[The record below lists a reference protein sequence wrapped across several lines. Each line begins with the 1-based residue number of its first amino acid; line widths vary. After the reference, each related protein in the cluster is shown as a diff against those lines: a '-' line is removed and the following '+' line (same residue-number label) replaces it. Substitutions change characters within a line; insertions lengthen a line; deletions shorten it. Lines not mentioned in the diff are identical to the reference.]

1 MKTLAWL
8 FGIFVC
14 ASSAYGQKTVT
25 IEGDIRNM
33 PDTVRF
39 FCAEMTG
46 NGMDVRPED
55 QEKMVNGKFKFTR
68 EADRTTKMYISLNNT
83 GYTVWVKPGANIK
96 ITGEA
101 PYVQN
106 WLAESD
112 IPIPEQ
118 VELNR
123 FREATREENIRIH
136 DLTAECMKLLPKIRA
151 KDSVAKQKFASIRQ
165 TVNSIHDEII
175 LQKEL
180 LLMLDYPITDAGL
193 EELRDAAKS
202 CQAGKLKD
210 KALVVSVYSK
220 LTDEQRQSRLGEE
233 ITSLLSI
240 SSTVQEGD
248 KIADVE
254 LKDIKGNI
262 HHLSDYKGKYIIL
275 DFWSQY
281 CGPCLDAFPLLK
293 EIAEKYKEKSDI
305 CNAIGAHHDETEMTS
320 LLAPIVQVCDAI
332 SGARPGARREIVEAY
347 IKRLNDLE
355 QLALSYPGVLKTYA
369 IQAGRELRVIV
380 GADKIDDTETENL
393 STEIAKRIQD
403 EMTYPGQVKIT
414 VIRETRAVSFAK

>member
-39 FCAEMTG
+39 FCAEMKG

-55 QEKMVNGKFKFTR
+55 QEIMVNGKFKFTR
-68 EADRTTKMYISLNNT
+68 ETDKTTKMYISLNNT

-96 ITGEA
+96 IIGEA

-106 WLAESD
+106 WLAKSD

-151 KDSVAKQKFASIRQ
+151 KDSVAKQEFASIRQ

-193 EELRDAAKS
+193 EKLRDAAKS
-202 CQAGKLKD
+202 CQAEKLKD

-293 EIAEKYKEKSDI
+293 EIAEKYKEK
-305 CNAIGAHHDETEMTS
+305 
-320 LLAPIVQVCDAI
+320 IVV
-332 SGARPGARREIVEAY
+332 SPGLRY
-347 IKRLNDLE
+347 IWPFIKPLVIFRL
-355 QLALSYPGVLKTYA
+355 V
-369 IQAGRELRVIV
+369 R
-380 GADKIDDTETENL
+380 
-393 STEIAKRIQD
+393 
-403 EMTYPGQVKIT
+403 
-414 VIRETRAVSFAK
+414 

>member
-1 MKTLAWL
+1 MKTLVWL
-8 FGIFVC
+8 FGIFFC

-39 FCAEMTG
+39 FCAEMKG

-123 FREATREENIRIH
+123 FREATREEYIRIH

-151 KDSVAKQKFASIRQ
+151 KDSVAKQEFASIRQ

-220 LTDEQRQSRLGEE
+220 LTDEQKQSRLGEE

-248 KIADVE
+248 KIVDAE
-254 LKDIKGNI
+254 LKDIEGNI
-262 HHLSDYKGKYIIL
+262 HHLSDYKGKYILL
-275 DFWSQY
+275 DFWSRY

-293 EIAEKYKEKSDI
+293 EIAEKHKEKVVVISLSVDPESLWK
-305 CNAIGAHHDETEMTS
+305 ETEVKESADNWLQLSDGLGMSGIAARYGVHALPTF
-320 LLAPIVQVCDAI
+320 IYI
-332 SGARPGARREIVEAY
+332 SPE
-347 IKRLNDLE
+347 
-355 QLALSYPGVLKTYA
+355 STVLK
-369 IQAGRELRVIV
+369 AGPGYKFLSEDLRTCIK
-380 GADKIDDTETENL
+380 DK
-393 STEIAKRIQD
+393 
-403 EMTYPGQVKIT
+403 
-414 VIRETRAVSFAK
+414 

>member
-1 MKTLAWL
+1 
-8 FGIFVC
+8 
-14 ASSAYGQKTVT
+14 
-25 IEGDIRNM
+25 
-33 PDTVRF
+33 
-39 FCAEMTG
+39 
-46 NGMDVRPED
+46 MDVRPED
-55 QEKMVNGKFKFTR
+55 QEKMVNGKIQIHQGSR
-68 EADRTTKMYISLNNT
+68 QDDQDVHIPQQHRLHRM
-83 GYTVWVKPGANIK
+83 
-96 ITGEA
+96 GEA
-101 PYVQN
+101 RSEHQN
-106 WLAESD
+106 HRRSPLCAELAGGKRHSN
-112 IPIPEQ
+112 PEQ

-275 DFWSQY
+275 DFWSRY

-293 EIAEKYKEKSDI
+293 EIAEK
-305 CNAIGAHHDETEMTS
+305 
-320 LLAPIVQVCDAI
+320 L
-332 SGARPGARREIVEAY
+332 
-347 IKRLNDLE
+347 
-355 QLALSYPGVLKTYA
+355 
-369 IQAGRELRVIV
+369 
-380 GADKIDDTETENL
+380 
-393 STEIAKRIQD
+393 
-403 EMTYPGQVKIT
+403 
-414 VIRETRAVSFAK
+414 

>member
-39 FCAEMTG
+39 FCAEMKG

-151 KDSVAKQKFASIRQ
+151 KDSVAKQEFASIRQ

-275 DFWSQY
+275 DFWSRY

-293 EIAEKYKEKSDI
+293 EIAEKYKEKIVVISLSVDPE
-305 CNAIGAHHDETEMTS
+305 AVWKETEVKESADNWLQLSDGLGMS
-320 LLAPIVQVCDAI
+320 GIAAHYGVHALPSFNYI
-332 SGARPGARREIVEAY
+332 SPE
-347 IKRLNDLE
+347 
-355 QLALSYPGVLKTYA
+355 STVLK
-369 IQAGRELRVIV
+369 AGQGYKFLSEDIHTFIK
-380 GADKIDDTETENL
+380 DK
-393 STEIAKRIQD
+393 
-403 EMTYPGQVKIT
+403 
-414 VIRETRAVSFAK
+414 

>member
-39 FCAEMTG
+39 FCAEMKG

-151 KDSVAKQKFASIRQ
+151 KDSVAKQEFASIRQ

-275 DFWSQY
+275 DFWSRY

-293 EIAEKYKEKSDI
+293 EIAEKYKEKIVVISLSVDPE
-305 CNAIGAHHDETEMTS
+305 AVWKETEVKESADNWLQLSDGLGMS
-320 LLAPIVQVCDAI
+320 GIAAHYGVHALPSFIYI
-332 SGARPGARREIVEAY
+332 SPE
-347 IKRLNDLE
+347 
-355 QLALSYPGVLKTYA
+355 STVLK
-369 IQAGRELRVIV
+369 AGQ
-380 GADKIDDTETENL
+380 GYKFL
-393 STEIAKRIQD
+393 SEDILSLIH
-403 EMTYPGQVKIT
+403 I
-414 VIRETRAVSFAK
+414 

>member
-39 FCAEMTG
+39 FCAEMKG

-151 KDSVAKQKFASIRQ
+151 KDSVAKQEFASIRQ

-275 DFWSQY
+275 DFWSRY

-293 EIAEKYKEKSDI
+293 EIAEKYKEKIVVISLSVDPE
-305 CNAIGAHHDETEMTS
+305 AVWKETEVKESADNWLQLSDGLGMS
-320 LLAPIVQVCDAI
+320 GIAAHYGVHALPSFIYI
-332 SGARPGARREIVEAY
+332 SPE
-347 IKRLNDLE
+347 
-355 QLALSYPGVLKTYA
+355 STVLK
-369 IQAGRELRVIV
+369 AGQGYKFLSEDIRIFIK
-380 GADKIDDTETENL
+380 DK
-393 STEIAKRIQD
+393 
-403 EMTYPGQVKIT
+403 
-414 VIRETRAVSFAK
+414 

>member
-25 IEGDIRNM
+25 IEGYIRNM

-39 FCAEMTG
+39 FCAEMKG

-123 FREATREENIRIH
+123 FREATREEYIRIH

-151 KDSVAKQKFASIRQ
+151 KDSVAKQEFASIRQ

-220 LTDEQRQSRLGEE
+220 LTDEQKQSRLGEE

-248 KIADVE
+248 KIVDAE
-254 LKDIKGNI
+254 LKDIEGNI
-262 HHLSDYKGKYIIL
+262 HHLSDYKGKYILL
-275 DFWSQY
+275 DFWSRY

-293 EIAEKYKEKSDI
+293 EIAEKHKEKVVVISLSVDPESLWK
-305 CNAIGAHHDETEMTS
+305 ETEVKESADNWLQLSDGLGMSGIAARYGVHALPTF
-320 LLAPIVQVCDAI
+320 IYI
-332 SGARPGARREIVEAY
+332 SPE
-347 IKRLNDLE
+347 
-355 QLALSYPGVLKTYA
+355 STVLKD
-369 IQAGRELRVIV
+369 INSCR
-380 GADKIDDTETENL
+380 KIFVHL
-393 STEIAKRIQD
+393 
-403 EMTYPGQVKIT
+403 
-414 VIRETRAVSFAK
+414 

>member
-1 MKTLAWL
+1 
-8 FGIFVC
+8 
-14 ASSAYGQKTVT
+14 
-25 IEGDIRNM
+25 M

-39 FCAEMTG
+39 FCAEMKG

-151 KDSVAKQKFASIRQ
+151 KDSVAKQEFASIRQ
-165 TVNSIHDEII
+165 TVNSIHEEII

-248 KIADVE
+248 KIVDAE
-254 LKDIKGNI
+254 LKDIEGNI
-262 HHLSDYKGKYIIL
+262 HHLSDYKGKYILL
-275 DFWSQY
+275 DFWSRY

-293 EIAEKYKEKSDI
+293 EIAEKYMKLLDYAQDDFMGLTYDDGNKAFAKEKIVVISLSVDPE
-305 CNAIGAHHDETEMTS
+305 AVWKETEVKESADNWLQLSDGLGMS
-320 LLAPIVQVCDAI
+320 GIAAHYGVHALPSFIYI
-332 SGARPGARREIVEAY
+332 SPE
-347 IKRLNDLE
+347 
-355 QLALSYPGVLKTYA
+355 STVLK
-369 IQAGRELRVIV
+369 AGQGYKFLSEDIRTFIK
-380 GADKIDDTETENL
+380 DK
-393 STEIAKRIQD
+393 
-403 EMTYPGQVKIT
+403 
-414 VIRETRAVSFAK
+414 

>member
-1 MKTLAWL
+1 
-8 FGIFVC
+8 
-14 ASSAYGQKTVT
+14 
-25 IEGDIRNM
+25 M

-39 FCAEMTG
+39 FCAEMKG

-165 TVNSIHDEII
+165 TVNSIHEEII

-248 KIADVE
+248 KIVDAE
-254 LKDIKGNI
+254 LKDIEGNI
-262 HHLSDYKGKYIIL
+262 HHLSDYKGKYILL
-275 DFWSQY
+275 DFWSRY

-293 EIAEKYKEKSDI
+293 EIAEKYKEKVVVISLSVDPEAVWKKTEVKESADNWLQLSDGLGMSGI
-305 CNAIGAHHDETEMTS
+305 AAHYGVHALPS
-320 LLAPIVQVCDAI
+320 FIYI
-332 SGARPGARREIVEAY
+332 SPE
-347 IKRLNDLE
+347 
-355 QLALSYPGVLKTYA
+355 STVLK
-369 IQAGRELRVIV
+369 AGQGINSCR
-380 GADKIDDTETENL
+380 KISVHL
-393 STEIAKRIQD
+393 
-403 EMTYPGQVKIT
+403 
-414 VIRETRAVSFAK
+414 

>member
-39 FCAEMTG
+39 FCAEMKG

-151 KDSVAKQKFASIRQ
+151 KDSVAKQEFASIRQ

-275 DFWSQY
+275 DFWSRY

-305 CNAIGAHHDETEMTS
+305 CNAIGAHHDETEMAS

>member
-39 FCAEMTG
+39 FCAEMKG

-165 TVNSIHDEII
+165 TVTSIHDEII

-275 DFWSQY
+275 DFWSRY

-293 EIAEKYKEKSDI
+293 EIAEKYKEKIVVISLSVDPEAVWKKTEVKESADNWLQLSDGLGMSGI
-305 CNAIGAHHDETEMTS
+305 AAHYGVHALPS
-320 LLAPIVQVCDAI
+320 FIYI
-332 SGARPGARREIVEAY
+332 SPE
-347 IKRLNDLE
+347 
-355 QLALSYPGVLKTYA
+355 STVLK
-369 IQAGRELRVIV
+369 AGQGYKFLSEDIRTFIK
-380 GADKIDDTETENL
+380 DK
-393 STEIAKRIQD
+393 
-403 EMTYPGQVKIT
+403 
-414 VIRETRAVSFAK
+414 

>member
-39 FCAEMTG
+39 FCAEMKG

-151 KDSVAKQKFASIRQ
+151 KDSVAKQEFASIRQ

-275 DFWSQY
+275 DFWSRY

-293 EIAEKYKEKSDI
+293 EIAEKYKEKIVVISLSVDPE
-305 CNAIGAHHDETEMTS
+305 AVWKETEVKESADNWLQLSDGLGMS
-320 LLAPIVQVCDAI
+320 GIAAHYGPLVEKRKELAVVF
-332 SGARPGARREIVEAY
+332 R
-347 IKRLNDLE
+347 
-355 QLALSYPGVLKTYA
+355 
-369 IQAGRELRVIV
+369 
-380 GADKIDDTETENL
+380 
-393 STEIAKRIQD
+393 
-403 EMTYPGQVKIT
+403 
-414 VIRETRAVSFAK
+414 

>member
-39 FCAEMTG
+39 FCAEMKG

-151 KDSVAKQKFASIRQ
+151 KDSVAKQEFASIRQ

-275 DFWSQY
+275 DFWSRY

-293 EIAEKYKEKSDI
+293 EIAEKYKEKIVVISLSVDPE
-305 CNAIGAHHDETEMTS
+305 AVWKETEVKESADNWLQLSDGLGMS
-320 LLAPIVQVCDAI
+320 GIAAHYGVHALPSFIYI
-332 SGARPGARREIVEAY
+332 SPE
-347 IKRLNDLE
+347 
-355 QLALSYPGVLKTYA
+355 STVLK
-369 IQAGRELRVIV
+369 AGQ
-380 GADKIDDTETENL
+380 GYKFL
-393 STEIAKRIQD
+393 S
-403 EMTYPGQVKIT
+403 VS
-414 VIRETRAVSFAK
+414 IR

>member
-1 MKTLAWL
+1 MKTLVWL
-8 FGIFVC
+8 FGIFFC

-39 FCAEMTG
+39 FCAEMKG

-123 FREATREENIRIH
+123 FREATREEYIRIH

-151 KDSVAKQKFASIRQ
+151 KDSVAKQEFASIRQ

-220 LTDEQRQSRLGEE
+220 LTDEQKQSRLGEE

-248 KIADVE
+248 KIVDAE
-254 LKDIKGNI
+254 LKDIEGNI
-262 HHLSDYKGKYIIL
+262 HHLSDYKGKYILL
-275 DFWSQY
+275 DFWSRA
-281 CGPCLDAFPLLK
+281 CGPCVAALPELEK
-293 EIAEKYKEKSDI
+293 IAEQYKGKVIIISVSVDPVSVWKEEVAKSPVSNYWLQLSDGLGSSGI
-305 CNAIGAHHDETEMTS
+305 AAHYGVKS
-320 LLAPIVQVCDAI
+320 LPTFVYISPEGLILKIKEGYREDALLEELK
-332 SGARPGARREIVEAY
+332 SF
-347 IKRLNDLE
+347 IKD
-355 QLALSYPGVLKTYA
+355 
-369 IQAGRELRVIV
+369 
-380 GADKIDDTETENL
+380 
-393 STEIAKRIQD
+393 
-403 EMTYPGQVKIT
+403 
-414 VIRETRAVSFAK
+414 

>member
-25 IEGDIRNM
+25 IEGYIRNM

-39 FCAEMTG
+39 FCAEMKG

-123 FREATREENIRIH
+123 FREATREEYIRIH

-151 KDSVAKQKFASIRQ
+151 KDSVAKQEFASIRQ

-220 LTDEQRQSRLGEE
+220 LTDEQKQSRLGEE

-248 KIADVE
+248 KIVDAE
-254 LKDIKGNI
+254 LKDIEGNI
-262 HHLSDYKGKYIIL
+262 HHLSDYKGKYILL
-275 DFWSQY
+275 DFWSRY

-293 EIAEKYKEKSDI
+293 EIAEKHKEKVVVISLSVDPESLWK
-305 CNAIGAHHDETEMTS
+305 ETEVKESADNCKSRKTKCGT
-320 LLAPIVQVCDAI
+320 LQ
-332 SGARPGARREIVEAY
+332 
-347 IKRLNDLE
+347 KRH
-355 QLALSYPGVLKTYA
+355 V
-369 IQAGRELRVIV
+369 
-380 GADKIDDTETENL
+380 
-393 STEIAKRIQD
+393 
-403 EMTYPGQVKIT
+403 
-414 VIRETRAVSFAK
+414 

>member
-1 MKTLAWL
+1 
-8 FGIFVC
+8 
-14 ASSAYGQKTVT
+14 
-25 IEGDIRNM
+25 M

-39 FCAEMTG
+39 FCAEMKG

-165 TVNSIHDEII
+165 TVNSIHEEII

-202 CQAGKLKD
+202 CQAEKLKD

-248 KIADVE
+248 KIVDAE
-254 LKDIKGNI
+254 LKDIEGNI
-262 HHLSDYKGKYIIL
+262 HHLSDYKGKYILL
-275 DFWSQY
+275 DFWSRY

-293 EIAEKYKEKSDI
+293 EIAEKYKEKVVVISLSVDPEAVWKKTEVKESADNWLQLSDGLGMSGI
-305 CNAIGAHHDETEMTS
+305 AAHYGVHALPS
-320 LLAPIVQVCDAI
+320 FIYI
-332 SGARPGARREIVEAY
+332 SPE
-347 IKRLNDLE
+347 
-355 QLALSYPGVLKTYA
+355 STVLK
-369 IQAGRELRVIV
+369 AGQGYKFLSEDIRTFIK
-380 GADKIDDTETENL
+380 DK
-393 STEIAKRIQD
+393 
-403 EMTYPGQVKIT
+403 
-414 VIRETRAVSFAK
+414 

>member
-25 IEGDIRNM
+25 IEGCIRNM

-39 FCAEMTG
+39 LCAEMKG

-55 QEKMVNGKFKFTR
+55 QEIMVNGKFKFTR
-68 EADRTTKMYISLNNT
+68 ETDKTTKMYISLNNT

-96 ITGEA
+96 IIGEA

-151 KDSVAKQKFASIRQ
+151 KDSVAKQEFASIRQ

-262 HHLSDYKGKYIIL
+262 HHLSDYKGKYILL
-275 DFWSQY
+275 DFWSRY

-293 EIAEKYKEKSDI
+293 EIAEKHKEKVVVISLSVDPEPLWK
-305 CNAIGAHHDETEMTS
+305 ETEVKESADNWLQLSDGLGMS
-320 LLAPIVQVCDAI
+320 GIAARYGVHALPSFIYI
-332 SGARPGARREIVEAY
+332 SPESTILKAGQGEKFVSDDIRTF
-347 IKRLNDLE
+347 IK
-355 QLALSYPGVLKTYA
+355 
-369 IQAGRELRVIV
+369 
-380 GADKIDDTETENL
+380 DK
-393 STEIAKRIQD
+393 
-403 EMTYPGQVKIT
+403 
-414 VIRETRAVSFAK
+414 

>member
-39 FCAEMTG
+39 FCAEMKG

-151 KDSVAKQKFASIRQ
+151 KDSVAKQEFASIRQ
-165 TVNSIHDEII
+165 TVNSIHEEII

-275 DFWSQY
+275 DFWSRY

-293 EIAEKYKEKSDI
+293 EIAEKYKEKIVVISLSVDPEAVWKKTEVKESADNWLQLSDGLGMSGI
-305 CNAIGAHHDETEMTS
+305 AAHYGVHALPS
-320 LLAPIVQVCDAI
+320 FIYI
-332 SGARPGARREIVEAY
+332 SPE
-347 IKRLNDLE
+347 
-355 QLALSYPGVLKTYA
+355 STVLK
-369 IQAGRELRVIV
+369 V
-380 GADKIDDTETENL
+380 GQGYKFLSEDIRTFIKDK
-393 STEIAKRIQD
+393 
-403 EMTYPGQVKIT
+403 
-414 VIRETRAVSFAK
+414 

>member
-25 IEGDIRNM
+25 IEGYIRNM

-39 FCAEMTG
+39 FCAEMKG

-123 FREATREENIRIH
+123 FREATREEYIRIH

-151 KDSVAKQKFASIRQ
+151 KDSVAKQEFASIRQ

-220 LTDEQRQSRLGEE
+220 LTDEQKQSRLGEE

-248 KIADVE
+248 KIVDAE
-254 LKDIKGNI
+254 LKDIEGNI
-262 HHLSDYKGKYIIL
+262 HHLSDYKGKYILL
-275 DFWSQY
+275 DFWSRY

-293 EIAEKYKEKSDI
+293 EIAEKHKEKVVVISLSVDPESLWK
-305 CNAIGAHHDETEMTS
+305 ETEVKESADNWLQLSDGLGMSGIAARYGVHALPTF
-320 LLAPIVQVCDAI
+320 IYI
-332 SGARPGARREIVEAY
+332 SPESTVLKAGQGY
-347 IKRLNDLE
+347 KF
-355 QLALSYPGVLKTYA
+355 LSYIY
-369 IQAGRELRVIV
+369 
-380 GADKIDDTETENL
+380 
-393 STEIAKRIQD
+393 KRQ
-403 EMTYPGQVKIT
+403 IT
-414 VIRETRAVSFAK
+414 

>member
-1 MKTLAWL
+1 MKTLVWL
-8 FGIFVC
+8 FGIFFC

-39 FCAEMTG
+39 FCAEMKG

-68 EADRTTKMYISLNNT
+68 EADRTTKMYISINNT

-123 FREATREENIRIH
+123 FREATREEYIRIH

-151 KDSVAKQKFASIRQ
+151 KDSVAKQEFASIRQ

-220 LTDEQRQSRLGEE
+220 LTDEQKQSRLGEE

-248 KIADVE
+248 KIVDAE
-254 LKDIKGNI
+254 LKDIEGNI
-262 HHLSDYKGKYIIL
+262 HHLSDYKGKYILL
-275 DFWSQY
+275 DFWSRY

-293 EIAEKYKEKSDI
+293 EIAEKHKEKVVVISLSVDPEPLWK
-305 CNAIGAHHDETEMTS
+305 ETEVKESADNWLQLSDGLGMSGIAARYGVHALPTF
-320 LLAPIVQVCDAI
+320 IYI
-332 SGARPGARREIVEAY
+332 SPE
-347 IKRLNDLE
+347 
-355 QLALSYPGVLKTYA
+355 STVLK
-369 IQAGRELRVIV
+369 V
-380 GADKIDDTETENL
+380 GQGYKFLSEDIRTFIKDK
-393 STEIAKRIQD
+393 
-403 EMTYPGQVKIT
+403 
-414 VIRETRAVSFAK
+414 

>member
-1 MKTLAWL
+1 LPAL
-8 FGIFVC
+8 IINRI
-14 ASSAYGQKTVT
+14 AY
-25 IEGDIRNM
+25 E
-33 PDTVRF
+33 DTCMVVWNLCLRF
-39 FCAEMTG
+39 FRLRAKDRYDRRRHTEYAGYRQIFLRGDERKRDGCTTG
-46 NGMDVRPED
+46 RSGKNGERQIQIHQGSRQDDQDVHIPQQHRLHR
-55 QEKMVNGKFKFTR
+55 M
-68 EADRTTKMYISLNNT
+68 
-83 GYTVWVKPGANIK
+83 
-96 ITGEA
+96 GEA

-151 KDSVAKQKFASIRQ
+151 KDSVAKQEFASIRQ

-275 DFWSQY
+275 DFWSRY

-293 EIAEKYKEKSDI
+293 EIAEKYKEKIVVISLSVDPE
-305 CNAIGAHHDETEMTS
+305 AVWKETEVKESADNWLQLSDGLGMS
-320 LLAPIVQVCDAI
+320 GIAAHYGVHALPSFIYI
-332 SGARPGARREIVEAY
+332 SPE
-347 IKRLNDLE
+347 
-355 QLALSYPGVLKTYA
+355 STVLK
-369 IQAGRELRVIV
+369 AGQGYKFLSEDIRTFIK
-380 GADKIDDTETENL
+380 DK
-393 STEIAKRIQD
+393 
-403 EMTYPGQVKIT
+403 
-414 VIRETRAVSFAK
+414 

>member
-39 FCAEMTG
+39 FCAEMKG

-151 KDSVAKQKFASIRQ
+151 KDSVAKQEFASIRQ

-275 DFWSQY
+275 DFWSRY

-293 EIAEKYKEKSDI
+293 EIAEKYKEKIVVISLSVDPE
-305 CNAIGAHHDETEMTS
+305 AVWKETEVKES
-320 LLAPIVQVCDAI
+320 AANWLHLSA
-332 SGARPGARREIVEAY
+332 GLG
-347 IKRLNDLE
+347 RLPRL
-355 QLALSYPGVLKTYA
+355 
-369 IQAGRELRVIV
+369 RELLEGHSGSLRGTGASFVYLYFTGKHRPESRTRV
-380 GADKIDDTETENL
+380 
-393 STEIAKRIQD
+393 
-403 EMTYPGQVKIT
+403 
-414 VIRETRAVSFAK
+414 

>member
-39 FCAEMTG
+39 FCAEMKG

-55 QEKMVNGKFKFTR
+55 QEIMVNGKFKFTR
-68 EADRTTKMYISLNNT
+68 ETDKTTKMYISLNNT

-96 ITGEA
+96 IIGEA

-106 WLAESD
+106 WLAKSD

-151 KDSVAKQKFASIRQ
+151 KDSVAKQEFASIRQ
-165 TVNSIHDEII
+165 TVNSIHDQVI

-180 LLMLDYPITDAGL
+180 LLMLEHPITDAGL

-220 LTDEQRQSRLGEE
+220 LTDEQMQSQLGKE

-240 SSTVQEGD
+240 SSAVQEGD
-248 KIADVE
+248 KIVDAE
-254 LKDIKGNI
+254 LKDIEGNI

-275 DFWSQY
+275 DFWSRN
-281 CGPCLDAFPLLK
+281 CGFCQNALPELR
-293 EIAEKYKEKSDI
+293 EIAEKYKGKVVI
-305 CNAIGAHHDETEMTS
+305 IGLS
-320 LLAPIVQVCDAI
+320 V
-332 SGARPGARREIVEAY
+332 
-347 IKRLNDLE
+347 DLE
-355 QLALSYPGVLKTYA
+355 EVWKEELKKSTDNWPQLSDGLGMSGIAAHYGIHALPTFIYISPESTILK
-369 IQAGRELRVIV
+369 IQIGYRQNSLSDNILTFIK
-380 GADKIDDTETENL
+380 DK
-393 STEIAKRIQD
+393 
-403 EMTYPGQVKIT
+403 
-414 VIRETRAVSFAK
+414 

>member
-1 MKTLAWL
+1 MKTLVWL
-8 FGIFVC
+8 FGIFFC

-39 FCAEMTG
+39 FCAEMKG

-55 QEKMVNGKFKFTR
+55 QEIMVNGKFKFTR
-68 EADRTTKMYISLNNT
+68 ETDKTTKMYISLNNT

-123 FREATREENIRIH
+123 FREATREEYIRIH

-151 KDSVAKQKFASIRQ
+151 KDSVAKQEFASIRQ

-220 LTDEQRQSRLGEE
+220 LTDEQKQSRLGEE

-248 KIADVE
+248 KIVDAE
-254 LKDIKGNI
+254 LKDIEGNI
-262 HHLSDYKGKYIIL
+262 HHLSDYKGKYILL
-275 DFWSQY
+275 DFWSRY

-293 EIAEKYKEKSDI
+293 EIAEKHKEKVVVISLSVDPESLWK
-305 CNAIGAHHDETEMTS
+305 ETEVKESADNWLQLSDGLGMSGIAARYGVHALPTF
-320 LLAPIVQVCDAI
+320 IYI
-332 SGARPGARREIVEAY
+332 SPE
-347 IKRLNDLE
+347 
-355 QLALSYPGVLKTYA
+355 STVLKGGQGYKFLSEDIRTF
-369 IQAGRELRVIV
+369 IK
-380 GADKIDDTETENL
+380 DK
-393 STEIAKRIQD
+393 
-403 EMTYPGQVKIT
+403 
-414 VIRETRAVSFAK
+414 

>member
-39 FCAEMTG
+39 FCAEMKG

-151 KDSVAKQKFASIRQ
+151 KDSVAKQEFASIRQ

-275 DFWSQY
+275 DFWSRY

-293 EIAEKYKEKSDI
+293 EIAEKYKEKIVVISLSVDPE
-305 CNAIGAHHDETEMTS
+305 AVWKETEVKESADNWLQLSDGLGMS
-320 LLAPIVQVCDAI
+320 GIAAHYGVHALPSFIYI
-332 SGARPGARREIVEAY
+332 SPE
-347 IKRLNDLE
+347 
-355 QLALSYPGVLKTYA
+355 STVLK
-369 IQAGRELRVIV
+369 AGQ
-380 GADKIDDTETENL
+380 GYKFL
-393 STEIAKRIQD
+393 SEDIRTLYKRQ
-403 EMTYPGQVKIT
+403 IT
-414 VIRETRAVSFAK
+414 